1 MAVPRV
7 WGVNPTRL
15 TRWNEPDGDDLCL
28 DSAFVSDN
36 VHVDTTVVNKRHP
49 RCVHGTRASGIVGL
63 ILGHCSCR
71 DSQISL
77 FVESGAATGWTN
89 LLKASMS
96 PNWPLAI
103 VVLVKPTGS
112 VAMAGVA

>member
-1 MAVPRV
+1 MAPYSCYPPEARISPRSSEMAVPRV

-15 TRWNEPDGDDLCL
+15 TCWNEPDGDDLCL

-63 ILGHCSCR
+63 ILGHCTCR
-71 DSQISL
+71 DNDQ
-77 FVESGAATGWTN
+77 
-89 LLKASMS
+89 SMAKMRVPACTS
-96 PNWPLAI
+96 SRLPNI
-103 VVLVKPTGS
+103 VQDIPV
-112 VAMAGVA
+112 